1 MKKKTNITAATVPK
15 SNRKFIERG
24 NIDIT
29 NTQLHDRSLSWLGT
43 GTSMKS
49 VGVKLHFLGPNLLS

>member
-1 MKKKTNITAATVPK
+1 MKKKTNITSATVPK

-49 VGVKLHFLGPNLLS
+49 GGVKLVL